1 MTSPSAKRDL
11 LNRYRQAWRH
21 SWRNRQAM
29 DAPPRLSHE
38 VQFLPAALALQE
50 QPLHPAPRIIQWIL
64 MAFAVL
70 TLLWACVGEIDVVA
84 TASGKIVPNGKSKV
98 IQPSEVAVVK
108 AIHVHD
114 GQTVKA
120 GELLIELDT
129 SMTGADVERL
139 NSDLLAA
146 QVDSARAQALLN
158 AIEHNRAPTSL
169 AQLIPQASAEQ
180 QRAAQ
185 RWLQGQYL
193 ELAST
198 LEQSA
203 AAIEQRNAEI
213 QAAQSSVA
221 SLQQSLPISREL
233 AADYKRLLDKH
244 YVAKHAYLEKEQLRL
259 DQERELSLQQSRV
272 LELSAAKKAAQ
283 SQQNSVIAQ
292 TRRAML
298 DLQHESEQRAAALS
312 QELKKAQQRDRLM
325 HLTAPVAG
333 TVQQL
338 AIHTHGGVVTEAQPL
353 MVIVPSDQPVEVEA
367 MLENKDIGFVRP
379 GQAVEIKVETFSF
392 TKYGVVDG
400 TVVSI
405 SDDAIEDE
413 KRGLVYSAR
422 IQLKQDSIQVGANKI
437 ALSPGMAVRAEVKTD
452 KRKVIDYFLSP
463 LKQYANESLD
473 ER

>member
-1 MTSPSAKRDL
+1 MSAKRDL
-11 LNRYRQAWRH
+11 INRYRQAWRH
-21 SWRNRQAM
+21 SWQNRKAM
-29 DAPPRLSHE
+29 DAPARLNHE

-50 QPLHPAPRIIQWIL
+50 QPVHPAPRYTQWTI
-64 MAFAVL
+64 MAFAAL

-84 TASGKIVPNGKSKV
+84 TASGKIVPSGKSKV

-108 AIHVHD
+108 AIHVYD
-114 GQTVKA
+114 GQQVKV
-120 GELLIELDT
+120 GDLLIELDT

-146 QVDSARAQALLN
+146 QVDSARAHALLD
-158 AIEHNRAPTSL
+158 AIQHNRAPASL

-180 QRAAQ
+180 QLAAQ

-193 ELAST
+193 ELQST

-203 AAIEQRNAEI
+203 AAIEQRTAEI
-213 QAAQSSVA
+213 QAAQSTVA
-221 SLQQSLPISREL
+221 SLELSLPITREL
-233 AADYKRLLDKH
+233 AADYKRLLERQF
-244 YVAKHAYLEKEQLRL
+244 VAKHAYLEKEQIRL
-259 DQERELSLQQSRV
+259 DQERELSIQQSRV
-272 LELSAAKKAAQ
+272 RELSAAKKAAQ

-298 DLQHESEQRAAALS
+298 DLQHESQQRAAALT
-312 QELKKAQQRDRLM
+312 QELKKAQQRDSLMRLI
-325 HLTAPVAG
+325 APVDG

-338 AIHTHGGVVTEAQPL
+338 AIHTNGGVVTEAQPL

-379 GQAVEIKVETFSF
+379 GQTVEIKVETFSF

-400 TVVSI
+400 VVQSI
-405 SDDAIEDE
+405 SNDAIEDE
-413 KRGLVYSAR
+413 RLGLVYSAR
-422 IQLKQDSIQVGANKI
+422 IQLKKNTIQVGENLI

-463 LKQYANESLD
+463 LKQYTAESLS

>member
-1 MTSPSAKRDL
+1 MSAKRDL
-11 LNRYRQAWRH
+11 INRYRQAWRH
-21 SWRNRQAM
+21 SWKNRKAM
-29 DAPPRLSHE
+29 DAPARLNHE

-50 QPLHPAPRIIQWIL
+50 QPVHPAPRYIQWTI
-64 MAFAVL
+64 MAFAAL

-84 TASGKIVPNGKSKV
+84 TASGKIVPSGKSKV

-108 AIHVHD
+108 AIHVYD
-114 GQTVKA
+114 GQQVKV
-120 GELLIELDT
+120 GDLLIELDT
-129 SMTGADVERL
+129 SMTGADVQRL

-146 QVDSARAQALLN
+146 QVDSARAQALLD
-158 AIEHNRAPTSL
+158 AIQHNRAPASL

-180 QRAAQ
+180 QQAAQ

-193 ELAST
+193 ELQST

-203 AAIEQRNAEI
+203 AAIEQRIAEI
-213 QAAQSSVA
+213 QAAQSTVA
-221 SLQQSLPISREL
+221 SLELSLPITREL
-233 AADYKRLLDKH
+233 AADYKRLLERQF
-244 YVAKHAYLEKEQLRL
+244 VAKHAYLEKEQIRL
-259 DQERELSLQQSRV
+259 DQERELTIQQSRV
-272 LELSAAKKAAQ
+272 RELSAAKKAAQ

-298 DLQHESEQRAAALS
+298 DLQHESEQRAAALT
-312 QELKKAQQRDRLM
+312 QELKKAQQRDSLM
-325 HLTAPVAG
+325 RLTAPVDG

-338 AIHTHGGVVTEAQPL
+338 AIHTNGGVVTEAQPL

-379 GQAVEIKVETFSF
+379 GQTVEIKVETFSF

-400 TVVSI
+400 VVQSI
-405 SDDAIEDE
+405 SNDAIEDE
-413 KRGLVYSAR
+413 RLGLVYSAR
-422 IQLKQDSIQVGANKI
+422 IQLKKNTIQVGENLI

-463 LKQYANESLD
+463 LKQYTSESLS

>member
-1 MTSPSAKRDL
+1 MSAKRDL
-11 LNRYRQAWRH
+11 INRYRQAWRH
-21 SWRNRQAM
+21 SWQNRKAM
-29 DAPPRLSHE
+29 DAPARLNHE

-50 QPLHPAPRIIQWIL
+50 QPVHPAPRYTQWAI
-64 MAFAVL
+64 MTFAAMS
-70 TLLWACVGEIDVVA
+70 LLWACVGEIDVVA
-84 TASGKIVPNGKSKV
+84 TASGKIVPSGKSKV

-108 AIHVHD
+108 AIHVYD
-114 GQTVKA
+114 GQQVKV
-120 GELLIELDT
+120 GDLLIELDT

-146 QVDSARAQALLN
+146 QVDSARAQALLD
-158 AIEHNRAPTSL
+158 AIQHNRAPTSL

-193 ELAST
+193 EMQST

-203 AAIEQRNAEI
+203 AAIEQRTAEI
-213 QAAQSSVA
+213 QAAQSTVA
-221 SLQQSLPISREL
+221 LLELNLPITREL
-233 AADYKRLLDKH
+233 AADYKRLLERQF
-244 YVAKHAYLEKEQLRL
+244 VAKHAYLEKEQIRL
-259 DQERELSLQQSRV
+259 DQERELGIQLSRV
-272 LELSAAKKAAQ
+272 RELSAAKKAAL
-283 SQQNSVIAQ
+283 SQRNSVIAQ

-298 DLQHESEQRAAALS
+298 DLQHESQQRAAALT
-312 QELKKAQQRDRLM
+312 QELKKAEQRNSLM
-325 HLTAPVAG
+325 RLTAPVDG

-338 AIHTHGGVVTEAQPL
+338 AIHTNGGVVTEAQPL

-379 GQAVEIKVETFSF
+379 GQTVEIKVETFSF

-400 TVVSI
+400 VVQSV
-405 SDDAIEDE
+405 SSDAIEDE
-413 KRGLVYSAR
+413 RLGLVYSAR
-422 IQLKQDSIQVGANKI
+422 IQLNKNTI
-437 ALSPGMAVRAEVKTD
+437 HVSGNMVALSPGMAVRAEVKTE

-463 LKQYANESLD
+463 LRQYTTESLR

>member
-1 MTSPSAKRDL
+1 MSAKRDL
-11 LNRYRQAWRH
+11 INRYRQAWRH
-21 SWRNRQAM
+21 SWKNRKAM
-29 DAPPRLSHE
+29 DAPARLNHE

-50 QPLHPAPRIIQWIL
+50 QPVHPVPRYIQWTI
-64 MAFAVL
+64 MVFAAL

-84 TASGKIVPNGKSKV
+84 TASGKIVPSGKSKV

-108 AIHVHD
+108 AIHVYD
-114 GQTVKA
+114 GQQVKV
-120 GELLIELDT
+120 GDLLIELDT
-129 SMTGADVERL
+129 SMTGADVQRL

-146 QVDSARAQALLN
+146 QVDNARATALLE
-158 AIEHNRAPTSL
+158 AIQTSAPPASL

-180 QRAAQ
+180 QQAAQ

-193 ELAST
+193 ELQST

-203 AAIEQRNAEI
+203 AAIEQRSAEI
-213 QAAQSSVA
+213 QAAQSTVA
-221 SLQQSLPISREL
+221 SLELSLPITREL
-233 AADYKRLLDKH
+233 AADYKRLLERQF
-244 YVAKHAYLEKEQLRL
+244 VAKHAYLEKEQIRL
-259 DQERELSLQQSRV
+259 DQERELSIQQSRV
-272 LELSAAKKAAQ
+272 RELSAAKKAAQ

-298 DLQHESEQRAAALS
+298 DLQHESQQRAAALT
-312 QELKKAQQRDRLM
+312 QELKKAQQRNSLM
-325 HLTAPVAG
+325 RLTAPVDG

-338 AIHTHGGVVTEAQPL
+338 AIHTNGGVVTEAQPL

-379 GQAVEIKVETFSF
+379 GQTVEIKVETFSF

-400 TVVSI
+400 LVQSI
-405 SDDAIEDE
+405 SNDAIEDE
-413 KRGLVYSAR
+413 RLGLVYSAR
-422 IQLKQDSIQVGANKI
+422 IQLKKKTIQVGEKLI

-463 LKQYANESLD
+463 LQQYTAESLS